1 MDSLVPEG
9 ITGSHVPNCTQ
20 QDDIRQIASIPPL
33 KIEFPCAA
41 AQGNGFESL
50 IAFLQAL
57 VFTVPI
63 GGYLND
69 ALHMH
74 P

>member
-1 MDSLVPEG
+1 MPY
-9 ITGSHVPNCTQ
+9 
-20 QDDIRQIASIPPL
+20 
-33 KIEFPCAA
+33 
-41 AQGNGFESL
+41 GFESL

-63 GGYLND
+63 CGYLND

-74 P
+74 PQKFRDWYKTRHFRTRQCTSWNVAAV